1 MNVYRFTCT
10 PLYRFRIIKDQSY
23 VSIAIHVRVLA
34 IWLPAQRRHTVISS
48 GKRPV
53 SSSPYSTSTAPAKFS
68 TSALAA
74 SQCNPILR
82 KTRPIPALNQ
92 NWLFPT
98 RCVGSR
104 WLAHLQ
110 HSCFRGSDYVDLYAC
125 TPLSLLYLLEDDVV
139 GRAPFECQAF
149 GVSVLYIISVSGYRP
164 WEHNQ
169 GNAVDSTAN
178 KVATVRDT
186 TAAPAEDNISV
197 RTAFTGVSFCVY
209 SFFSQNVS
217 CASLRARVSSEMAA
231 YTLKK

>member
-1 MNVYRFTCT
+1 MFLSRYMSGSSQFGYLHNDGT
-10 PLYRFRIIKDQSY
+10 QS
-23 VSIAIHVRVLA
+23 S
-34 IWLPAQRRHTVISS
+34 LPASAQSAAARIQLQPHQPSFL
-48 GKRPV
+48 RPHW
-53 SSSPYSTSTAPAKFS
+53 P
-68 TSALAA
+68 LANLDG
-74 SQCNPILR
+74 NPILR